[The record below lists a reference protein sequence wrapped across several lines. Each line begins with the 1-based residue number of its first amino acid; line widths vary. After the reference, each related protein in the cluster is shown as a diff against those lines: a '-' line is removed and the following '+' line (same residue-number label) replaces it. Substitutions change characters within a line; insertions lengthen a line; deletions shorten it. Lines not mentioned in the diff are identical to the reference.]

1 MRNDNSVIT
10 VPKKQIPY
18 PSSKEFMNLIGLNN
32 LSQQFGKI
40 KITISWEIN
49 EYIKQ
54 LHKIYPSTEWLSLCK
69 TKQIAPWHFLVIDM
83 IHPEQKI
90 ASADVTATDKGMEW
104 AFDYLSKED
113 PTGIADWNCVLH
125 SHHRMWVFWSWTDD
139 NARKGLN
146 DWRTMAFAIVTA
158 YSGNQ
163 ISYKGCLNFYRPF
176 PVEIDADMD
185 TQESPVIDNPDKTEE
200 FNQIQAG
207 MNYDMMEEVLG
218 AEMANK
224 FKEYYNS
231 TLHQKYIEFASD
243 EITVEKV
250 LASDK
255 YDCFL
260 SEEEVERYKKIR
272 EEMKDKQT
280 QLKNNI
286 KKDTP
291 YTYQYTGSPTPY
303 TQSALVSVED
313 TWSAYER
320 TYWNTQTG
328 LKKDPYRYLKGMK
341 IVPEYRPKMPST
353 LVK

>member
-18 PSSKEFMNLIGLNN
+18 PSSKEFMQTIWLNN
-32 LSQQFGKI
+32 MSATVWKI
-40 KITISWEIN
+40 KITLSRRMH

-54 LHKIYPSTEWLSLCK
+54 LHKLYPHTEWLGLCK
-69 TKQIAPWHFLVIDM
+69 TQQIAPWHFLVIDM

-90 ASADVTATDKGMEW
+90 ASADVTATDEGMEW
-104 AFDYLSKED
+104 AFNYLTQND

-125 SHHRMWVFWSWTDD
+125 SHHKMWVFWSGTDD

-158 YSGNQ
+158 YSGNT

-176 PVEIDADMD
+176 PVEIDAEMD
-185 TQESPVIDNPDKTEE
+185 VESSPEIENPDKTEQ
-200 FNQIQAG
+200 FNQIQSG
-207 MNYDMMEEVLG
+207 MNYSLMEEMLG
-218 AEMANK
+218 TEMANTL
-224 FKEYYNS
+224 KEYYNS
-231 TLHQKYIEFASD
+231 ILHEKYIQFASD

-250 LASDK
+250 LSSDK
-255 YDCFL
+255 YDWFL
-260 SEEEVERYKKIR
+260 SEEEVEEYKKLR
-272 EEMKDKQT
+272 EEMKEKQT

-303 TQSALVSVED
+303 TQSALVSVD
-313 TWSAYER
+313 DLWSDYEIKHWGKSLSVDES
-320 TYWNTQTG
+320 YS
-328 LKKDPYRYLKGMK
+328 YLKGMK
-341 IVPEYRPKMPST
+341 IAPEYLPVIPKT
-353 LVK
+353 VL